1 MSPPVRT
8 NSGVSSKQRKLAIA
22 MPIHPHNKSWQRCL
36 IHPGNA
42 ASMRA
47 AVKCGFAELRRVEY
61 KGNETVVFVRKGR
74 KKDGQFRFELVEA
87 KINLLPSVSICRL

>member
-1 MSPPVRT
+1 
-8 NSGVSSKQRKLAIA
+8 
-22 MPIHPHNKSWQRCL
+22 
-36 IHPGNA
+36 
-42 ASMRA
+42 MRA